1 MIELIEDGLGPL
13 PPRFIFGL
21 NLSFSYKKIFP
32 FRLVYWKIIRWLQLG
47 MRGELFSALPL
58 IDLFLLQQF
67 VSGTMNPASFDDADK
82 IYSVFKKS
90 YLSL

>member
-1 MIELIEDGLGPL
+1 
-13 PPRFIFGL
+13 
-21 NLSFSYKKIFP
+21 
-32 FRLVYWKIIRWLQLG
+32 